1 MAGTKSAYRKN
12 EPKKLFNFLD
22 INALKA
28 KVAAETEPRITI
40 SFYRYVYLID
50 LRPLR
55 DRLYD
60 VWEGFNV
67 LGRIYLAQ
75 EGVNAQCSMPAS
87 RYPEF
92 LEHLKG
98 VFPDIPIKVALE
110 NETESFYKLIV
121 KVRKKI
127 LADGMDDNSYDV
139 TNVGKHLNAEEFNE
153 AMDLP
158 GTVVVDVR
166 NNFESEIGHF
176 HGALRPDV
184 DAFKDELP
192 LIKQMLEGKEHA
204 KVLLYCTG
212 GIRCEKTSA
221 WLKHEGFTDVNQLHG
236 GIIDYAN
243 QVQAR
248 NLENKFLGKNFVFDA
263 RMGEPV
269 SGDVI
274 SNCHQCAAPADTHTN
289 CRWDGCHLLFIQCG
303 TCAEVMDGCCSPQC
317 RQSLML
323 PEDLQRELRQKM
335 ALETPAFRRSRRR
348 PQDVVKLDT
357 VTGSASKRTDP

>member
-1 MAGTKSAYRKN
+1 MTETKSAYRKD
-12 EPKKLFNFLD
+12 ETKKLFNFLD
-22 INALKA
+22 INALKT

-40 SFYRYVYLID
+40 SFYRYVHLTD
-50 LRPLR
+50 LEQMR

-60 VWEGFNV
+60 VWDGFNV
-67 LGRIYLAQ
+67 LGRIYLAW
-75 EGVNAQCSMPAS
+75 EGVNAQCSLPAS

-92 LEHLKG
+92 LQQLET
-98 VFPDIPIKVALE
+98 VFPAMPIKVALA
-110 NETESFYKLIV
+110 NDAESFYKLVV

-139 TNVGKHLNAEEFNE
+139 TNVGKHLNAEEFNA
-153 AMDLP
+153 AMALP

-184 DAFKDELP
+184 DAFKAELP
-192 LIKQMLEGKEHA
+192 VIKEMLQGKEHA

-243 QVQAR
+243 QVKAR
-248 NLENKFLGKNFVFDA
+248 NLENKFIGKNFVFDA

-274 SNCHQCAAPADTHTN
+274 SKCHQCGSSADTHTN
-289 CRWDGCHLLFIQCG
+289 CRWDGCHLLFIQCADCSG
-303 TCAEVMDGCCSPQC
+303 VMDGCCSPEC
-317 RQSLML
+317 RQSALL
-323 PEDLQRELRQKM
+323 PEELRRELRQKM
-335 ALETPAFRRSRRR
+335 AKETPAFRRSRRR
-348 PQDVVKLDT
+348 PQDVVKLDDDL
-357 VTGSASKRTDP
+357 RRDL